1 MKTWLTYLAVCACLC
16 SISGHAA
23 AQTSPANSEKPPLP
37 PGDLVRKLAPTEAWT
52 ISFRYQEGSTLPDDS
67 EPFTEASPPG
77 QVRITRLDPYLS
89 LHIAGTNPRD
99 TIRYYARGGLLY
111 VDHGRD
117 PGPARVMTLAID
129 DVEAPPISEE
139 ILVATL
145 RGHFFGFEWVGAET
159 YAGVETV
166 DGIPCLVFK
175 NEDATAWVDLE
186 KRQPVQWK
194 RGIETRRFILNARP
208 TSNEIPEDVLL
219 RMRNLQ
225 KDIDS
230 LSKPP
235 LRGG

>member
-1 MKTWLTYLAVCACLC
+1 MRTWLTYAAVCACLC
-16 SISGHAA
+16 SIPGNTE

-52 ISFRYQEGSTLPDDS
+52 ISFRYQEGTPGDGEL
-67 EPFTEASPPG
+67 FTEASPPG
-77 QVRITRLDPYLS
+77 QVRITRVEPYLS
-89 LHIAGTNPRD
+89 LHIAGTNPGD
-99 TIRYYARGGLLY
+99 SIRYYARGGFLY
-111 VDHGRD
+111 VDHGRE
-117 PGPARVMTLAID
+117 PGPARVLTLVID
-129 DVEAPPISEE
+129 EVESPPISEE

-166 DGIPCLVFK
+166 DGIKCLVFE
-175 NEDATAWVDLE
+175 NEGATAWVDLE

-194 RGIETRRFILNARP
+194 QGVETRRFVQDARP

-225 KDIDS
+225 KDIDA